1 MHLKY
6 FDAKGAAETIRF
18 LMALGGAE
26 YTDERYSLDLTKK
39 PPFGEDFR
47 SAQNAGEMASNLDR
61 VPVLIVGGTKAIGQ
75 SKAIERYVARRVGL
89 MGADDIEA
97 AMIDAITEHVRD
109 LKDKY
114 KAAKKEEDTEK
125 GLATFFDKTMPD
137 FMEKLEKVL
146 GEEVGCAVG
155 TKISLADV
163 YLSMFI
169 TEFFDKKEGA
179 AASISNCP
187 KISASVAAVAT
198 HPAIVAWIATRPQ
211 TAI

>member
-1 MHLKY
+1 MLTFQRCECKKLGAYAKIWGSSNDPIKIYQEFHNDLCEPKY
-6 FDAKGAAETIRF
+6 YLR
-18 LMALGGAE
+18 
-26 YTDERYSLDLTKK
+26 
-39 PPFGEDFR
+39 
-47 SAQNAGEMASNLDR
+47 
-61 VPVLIVGGTKAIGQ
+61 GTKAIGQ

-97 AMIDAITEHVRD
+97 AMIDAITEHMRD

-163 YLSMFI
+163 YLSMLI
-169 TEFFDKKEGA
+169 TEFFDNKEGA
-179 AASISNCP
+179 AASITNCP